1 MTRIGRRLAALYR
14 TAHLSGRSAASHED
28 HPFLPSQARVRAR
41 SERGGQVAGDRQSP
55 SGTSFDPS
63 PQFCVSAVERQ
74 QPPTVT
80 GRCWFAPVTVGM
92 TFDTVASKEAGAWA
106 PAPCRLRVEEISVW
120 EHYML
125 AELDQEW
132 SARLVLHGDFPADLI
147 PESVLVAQDCPAAS
161 SWERQGSLWVRRQP

>member
-1 MTRIGRRLAALYR
+1 MK
-14 TAHLSGRSAASHED
+14 
-28 HPFLPSQARVRAR
+28 
-41 SERGGQVAGDRQSP
+41 GGQVAGDRQSP

-63 PQFCVSAVERQ
+63 PQFWVDAVERQ
-74 QPPTVT
+74 QPLTVT

-132 SARLVLHGDFPADLI
+132 SARLVLHGDFPASLV
-147 PESVLVAQDCPAAS
+147 PESVLVAQDWPAAS

>member
-1 MTRIGRRLAALYR
+1 MARIGRRLAALCR
-14 TAHLSGRSAASHED
+14 TAHLSGRPRPATKTIVFCRRRRACG
-28 HPFLPSQARVRAR
+28 RVVK
-41 SERGGQVAGDRQSP
+41 GGQVAGDRQSP

-74 QPPTVT
+74 LPLTLT
-80 GRCWFAPVTVGM
+80 GRCWFAPVTVGL

-132 SARLVLHGDFPADLI
+132 SARLVLHGDFPAGLV
-147 PESVLVAQDCPAAS
+147 PESVLVAQDCPAAG
-161 SWERQGSLWVRRQP
+161 SWERQGTLWVRRQP

>member
-1 MTRIGRRLAALYR
+1 MARIGRWLATLYR
-14 TAHLSGRSAASHED
+14 TAHISGWPARGQPRRPSFSA
-28 HPFLPSQARVRAR
+28 SQAPHVVK
-41 SERGGQVAGDRQSP
+41 GGQVAGDRQSP

-63 PQFCVSAVERQ
+63 PQFCVNAVERQ
-74 QPPTVT
+74 LPLTVT

-132 SARLVLHGDFPADLI
+132 SARLVLHGDFPDGLVA
-147 PESVLVAQDCPAAS
+147 ESVLVAQDCPAAS

>member
-1 MTRIGRRLAALYR
+1 
-14 TAHLSGRSAASHED
+14 
-28 HPFLPSQARVRAR
+28 
-41 SERGGQVAGDRQSP
+41 VAGGRQSP

-63 PQFCVSAVERQ
+63 PQFWVYAIERQ

-106 PAPCRLRVEEISVW
+106 PAPCRLRVEEIIVY

-125 AELDQEW
+125 AELDQGW
-132 SARLVLHGDFPADLI
+132 SARLVLHGDFPVGLV
-147 PESVLVAQDCPAAS
+147 PESVLVTQDCPAS
-161 SWERQGSLWVRRQP
+161 GSWERQGRLWVRRQP

>member
-1 MTRIGRRLAALYR
+1 
-14 TAHLSGRSAASHED
+14 
-28 HPFLPSQARVRAR
+28 VK
-41 SERGGQVAGDRQSP
+41 GGQVAGDRQGP

-74 QPPTVT
+74 LPLTVT
-80 GRCWFAPVTVGM
+80 GRCWFAPVTVGL

-132 SARLVLHGDFPADLI
+132 SARLVLHGDFPASLV
-147 PESVLVAQDCPAAS
+147 PESVLAAQDCPAAS
-161 SWERQGSLWVRRQP
+161 NWERQGSLWVRRQP